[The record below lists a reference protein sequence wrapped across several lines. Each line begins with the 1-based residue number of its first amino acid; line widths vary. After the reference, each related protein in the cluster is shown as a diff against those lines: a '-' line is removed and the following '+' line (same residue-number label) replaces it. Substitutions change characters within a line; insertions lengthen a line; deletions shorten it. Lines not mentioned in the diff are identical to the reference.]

1 MCVAHTVQPIYMSPE
16 ILGHQDYTEK
26 ADVYSFA
33 IMLWALVVGKEPYS
47 DFKNSWDIARFVTA
61 GKRLDVPKNA
71 GALMIHLITTCWAHN
86 PDERPSFDEIVQEL
100 QSYVNVKKYGGD
112 DGSGDA
118 VTEGDASSYGFGSRA
133 NESRGVS
140 KSTPPPLS
148 FLYLIF
154 IFLLLLNYIN
164 ISFY

>member
-1 MCVAHTVQPIYMSPE
+1 MSPE

-71 GALMIHLITTCWAHN
+71 GALMIHLITACWAHN

-112 DGSGDA
+112 EASGDA

-140 KSTPPPLS
+140 KSTHP
-148 FLYLIF
+148 FLFL
-154 IFLLLLNYIN
+154 IFLLLLIL
-164 ISFY
+164 ILLLTF